1 MSEELKIAGLFSYL
15 KDISS
20 FLRDVLLTIIVSICI
35 INPSSIKTFL
45 KDSGL
50 SKLGVFG
57 VTVEIQ
63 EEKEK
68 IAEAQGKVTAQVV
81 TFAPAVPD
89 EAPLE
94 ALNKPVDED
103 FKQAILNAE
112 RVAPQILP
120 TAGWVFLGRV
130 NKDKTQW
137 ADGASSTT
145 TATWPIRPDDVLTVK
160 DDVYVRAI
168 TSDKWHSSAP
178 VVTVAKVGDKLKVVE
193 LDYSSA
199 KGGGFFVWVKAAIQS
214 S

>member
-20 FLRDVLLTIIVSICI
+20 FLRDVLLTIIVAICI

-57 VTVEIQ
+57 VTVE
-63 EEKEK
+63 
-68 IAEAQGKVTAQVV
+68 
-81 TFAPAVPD
+81 
-89 EAPLE
+89 L
-94 ALNKPVDED
+94 
-103 FKQAILNAE
+103 
-112 RVAPQILP
+112 
-120 TAGWVFLGRV
+120 
-130 NKDKTQW
+130 
-137 ADGASSTT
+137 
-145 TATWPIRPDDVLTVK
+145 
-160 DDVYVRAI
+160 
-168 TSDKWHSSAP
+168 SAP
-178 VVTVAKVGDKLKVVE
+178 VVTVGDKLKVVE